1 MQTYLKDTTTKK
13 YIRIDALYTLG
24 HSSIAEKKIHIHQMY
39 HEI

>member
-24 HSSIAEKKIHIHQMY
+24 HSSIAEKKNTY
-39 HEI
+39 TSNVS